1 MEFGSTRHPLHPE
14 LAEEEEDKEK
24 EKKKKE
30 KEKEEEKKE
39 KEKKEK
45 KEKEKEKEKEGVAPL
60 LKSRDPHLAGGK
72 KHPLYY
78 RNYIQVYPSTS
89 H

>member
-1 MEFGSTRHPLHPE
+1 MEFGSTHHPLHPE

-24 EKKKKE
+24 EKKEKK
-30 KEKEEEKKE
+30 KEKKE

-45 KEKEKEKEKEGVAPL
+45 KEKEKEGVAPL

-78 RNYIQVYPSTS
+78 THYVQVYPSTS